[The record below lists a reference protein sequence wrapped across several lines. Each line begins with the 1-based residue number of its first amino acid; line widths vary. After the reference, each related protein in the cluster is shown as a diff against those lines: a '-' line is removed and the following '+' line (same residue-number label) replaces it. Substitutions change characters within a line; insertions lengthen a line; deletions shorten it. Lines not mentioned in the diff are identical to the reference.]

1 MAASRQKQRK
11 PSDALTAP
19 QPEEALPAAVP
30 TGAVAV
36 SSSETKLPEN
46 DPWEVGRLEINVLA
60 GGTEELLLETGVDT
74 IHGQANPYGRPH

>member
-1 MAASRQKQRK
+1 MAASRQKQKQK

-46 DPWEVGRLEINVLA
+46 DPWEVRRIKINLWLAEGAAEIL
-60 GGTEELLLETGVDT
+60 
-74 IHGQANPYGRPH
+74 RK